1 MYGRSVLDYRVHTFL
16 AAYRARSF
24 TAAAR
29 ELHITQPAV
38 SQHIKH
44 LEHHVGQT
52 LFNTRGRTVRPTAA
66 ADLLYRRLSV
76 MANDETRLL
85 AEMAQ
90 LGTETARPLRL
101 GCTRTIADYV
111 APRVLTVHATRH
123 PEQPVSVRCG
133 NTSELLARINA
144 GDLDAA
150 LVEGSYDHRTFD
162 GATLSTEPFIAVAAP
177 SMCHFSSSRD
187 SGHGSDPSCDDGPG
201 PGAGTGANAGTN
213 PDLNLDT
220 RAGSS
225 RNLNVGPGSNPRR
238 SIEAGANLSPL
249 SAASRA
255 HGQPATPAT
264 IKDLLA
270 CPLIVREAG
279 SGSREILERNLAARG
294 ITVEDFASVTE
305 VASIPLIK
313 ELVRAGRGI
322 TFIYR
327 VAVEEDLHRGGLCD
341 ITPADFSI
349 EHPFD
354 LIWQRG
360 SIYEPRFRAFL
371 AELAG

>member
-1 MYGRSVLDYRVHTFL
+1 MLDYRVHTFL

-24 TAAAR
+24 TEAAR

-44 LEHHVGQT
+44 LEAEIARP
-52 LFNTRGRTVRPTAA
+52 LFDTRGRTIRPTAT
-66 ADLLYRRLSV
+66 ADLLYQRLSV
-76 MANDETRLL
+76 MANDEARLM

-90 LGTETARPLRL
+90 LDAETVRPLRL

-111 APRVLTVHATRH
+111 APRLLTAYAARH
-123 PEQPVSVRCG
+123 PEQPISVRCD
-133 NTSELLARINA
+133 NTSELVARINA

-150 LVEGSYDHRTFD
+150 LVEGSYDHRAFD
-162 GATLSTEPFIAVAAP
+162 GATLSHEPFVAVAAP
-177 SMCHFSSSRD
+177 SIRGF
-187 SGHGSDPSCDDGPG
+187 GPG
-201 PGAGTGANAGTN
+201 CKA
-213 PDLNLDT
+213 
-220 RAGSS
+220 
-225 RNLNVGPGSNPRR
+225 
-238 SIEAGANLSPL
+238 
-249 SAASRA
+249 
-255 HGQPATPAT
+255 
-264 IKDLLA
+264 IKGLLA
-270 CPLIVREAG
+270 CPLIVRETG

-294 ITVEDFASVTE
+294 IAVEDFASVTE
-305 VASIPLIK
+305 VASIPIIK

-327 VAVEEDLHRGGLCD
+327 VAVEEELRRGELCD
-341 ITPADFSI
+341 ITPADFGI

-371 AELAG
+371 TELAR

>member
-1 MYGRSVLDYRVHTFL
+1 MLDYRVHTFL

-24 TAAAR
+24 TGAAR

-44 LEHHVGQT
+44 LEAEIARP
-52 LFNTRGRTVRPTAA
+52 LFDTRGRTIHPTAA

-76 MANDETRLL
+76 MANDEARLM

-90 LGTETARPLRL
+90 LDAETVRPLRL

-111 APRVLTVHATRH
+111 APRLLTAHATRH
-123 PEQPVSVRCG
+123 PEQPISVRCE
-133 NTSELLARINA
+133 NTSELVARINA

-150 LVEGSYDHRTFD
+150 LVEGSYDHRAFD
-162 GATLSTEPFIAVAAP
+162 GATLSHESFVAVAAP
-177 SMCHFSSSRD
+177 SMRGFGSERIRSSSSNAD
-187 SGHGSDPSCDDGPG
+187 ACSDPGSTLDLDASGG
-201 PGAGTGANAGTN
+201 SSSHRHLNPGAAFN
-213 PDLNLDT
+213 
-220 RAGSS
+220 SS
-225 RNLNVGPGSNPRR
+225 L
-238 SIEAGANLSPL
+238 
-249 SAASRA
+249 AASRA
-255 HGQPATPAT
+255 PSQPAATPAT

-270 CPLIVREAG
+270 CPLIVRETG

-294 ITVEDFASVTE
+294 IAVEDFASITE
-305 VASIPLIK
+305 VASIPIIK

-327 VAVEEDLHRGGLCD
+327 VAVEEELRRGELCD
-341 ITPADFSI
+341 ITPADFGI

-360 SIYEPRFRAFL
+360 SIYEPRFRAL
-371 AELAG
+371 LTELAR